1 MIQLPISVPNLVEID
16 GVEHVPHGGE
26 QIDVVNK
33 HN

>member
-16 GVEHVPHGGE
+16 GVEHVPHGE